1 MIQSK
6 IKDYVTPPNKKNPKT
21 NKKLKRNKRKPK
33 KKQTN
38 KNKRLELVYLSR
50 KIQQILFWL
59 PISCN
64 KQDKTFLN
72 KSIRNYQ
79 TGFFFGRYR
88 LQGKIINQYDL
99 INYTVIN
106 YIPCVTVMIDFG
118 KAFDSLAREFIQL
131 F

>member
-1 MIQSK
+1 MSP
-6 IKDYVTPPNKKNPKT
+6 PPNKKPQ
-21 NKKLKRNKRKPK
+21 
-33 KKQTN
+33 KQTKNQNETKGNQKTKKPN

-50 KIQQILFWL
+50 EKFSKFSFGYLSHVTSRI
-59 PISCN
+59 
-64 KQDKTFLN
+64 KTFLN
-72 KSIRNYQ
+72 KSIRIYQ